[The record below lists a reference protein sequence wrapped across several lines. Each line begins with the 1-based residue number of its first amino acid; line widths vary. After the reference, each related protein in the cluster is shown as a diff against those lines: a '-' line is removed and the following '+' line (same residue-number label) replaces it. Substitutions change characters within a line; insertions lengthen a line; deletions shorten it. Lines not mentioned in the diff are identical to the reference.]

1 MNTQQKQKL
10 RKQAHDLKPVV
21 LLGSKGLTPAVLAE
35 IEIALEHHE
44 LIKIKIP
51 SADQEEF
58 QTQVTEITAATHA
71 EIIQSLGHS
80 LTIYRKSKAK
90 KKK

>member
-35 IEIALEHHE
+35 IEVALEDHE

-58 QTQVTEITAATHA
+58 QARVIEIATATKA
-71 EIIQSLGHS
+71 EIVQSIGHS
-80 LTIYRKSKAK
+80 LTIYRKSKKTK
-90 KKK
+90 K